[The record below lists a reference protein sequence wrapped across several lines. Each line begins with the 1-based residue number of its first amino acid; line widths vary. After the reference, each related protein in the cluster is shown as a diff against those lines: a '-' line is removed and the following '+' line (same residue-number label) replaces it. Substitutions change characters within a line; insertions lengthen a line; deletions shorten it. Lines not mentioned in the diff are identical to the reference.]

1 MQDAS
6 PLAHQLIC
14 RGVDLKVLNRFDYK
28 WLSPE
33 VARTLRRTAVL
44 ILEKLSTTTREIVE
58 IGRLLIAVKRTLQR
72 GQFMAWVEA
81 ECVFSLRSA
90 ENYMRAARFVD
101 ERNATVANL
110 PPASLYRVS
119 AKNAPPEAVNEV
131 MALVATGQIIYDAEV
146 TTILESCNR
155 PKREAA
161 KNQAE
166 RKDGDIRS
174 KENRGLQADEP
185 TYRGEQEKKEA
196 LNANVRII
204 LDRFGLDGA
213 FFLLGIRE
221 DIIETLSVLEEEISR
236 SDELKDGA

>member
-1 MQDAS
+1 MHDAPPS
-6 PLAHQLIC
+6 AHQLVC
-14 RGVDLKVLNRFDYK
+14 RAVDLKVLNRFDYK
-28 WLSPE
+28 GLSPE
-33 VARTLRRTAVL
+33 VARTLRKTAVL

-72 GQFMAWVEA
+72 GQFVAWVEA

-90 ENYMRAARFVD
+90 QNYMRAARFVD

-119 AKNAPPEAVNEV
+119 AKNAPPEAINEV

-146 TTILESCNR
+146 TTIFENCSA
-155 PKREAA
+155 PKRESAT
-161 KNQAE
+161 NQVE
-166 RKDGDIRS
+166 RKDGNILLEQD
-174 KENRGLQADEP
+174 RGLQADEL
-185 TYRGEQEKKEA
+185 TYGGERGKKEA

-213 FFLLGIRE
+213 LFLLGIRD
-221 DIIETLSVLEEEISR
+221 DIVETLSVLEQEISR
-236 SDELKDGA
+236 SGEPGDGA